1 MFSLAQP
8 IYPVAGIRS
17 IENQV
22 HSSAEP
28 SLMERAGRAAA
39 EEAVQ
44 LTMDRP
50 GPILIACGPGNNGGD
65 GFVMARRLLQA
76 QRPITLAFAGDANKL
91 PPDAKAAF
99 RAWREAGGETLAQL
113 PPEQDWSL
121 VVDALFGIG
130 LQRPV
135 TGRYA
140 DWIERLNAL
149 PSARLAID
157 IPSGLDADTGR
168 ALGTVFHATHTLT
181 FLAFKPGLLTSDGP
195 DYAGNLIV
203 RTLDIT
209 PTAYL
214 KAPGLRIQPA
224 LFRECLKPRRN
235 NTHKGSY
242 GEIGIVGGAP
252 GMIGAALLAGRA
264 ALKLGAGR
272 VFVGLLDENG
282 PVVDFS
288 QPEIMLHKPQA
299 VLEKASVL
307 AIGPGLGESDE
318 AIRWLEYALLQERP
332 LVLDADA
339 LNLLARETR
348 LHALISK
355 RASPTLLT
363 PHPGEASH
371 LLGMTTEA
379 VQANRIGSALS
390 LARKYQSIILL
401 KGCGSIIAMP
411 EGNWFINSTGH
422 PGMASA
428 GMGDILTGIIASLLG
443 QGWPAEQAI
452 MAAANLH
459 GTAADRLAREGI
471 GPIGLTANE
480 VIDASRNVL
489 NDWDLQAGHE
499 H

>member
-17 IENQV
+17 IEHQV
-22 HSSAEP
+22 HSSADP

-76 QRPITLAFAGDANKL
+76 RRPITLAFAGDATKL

-99 RAWREAGGETLAQL
+99 AAWREAGGETRVRL
-113 PPEQDWSL
+113 PTQRDWSL

-135 TGRYA
+135 SGRYA
-140 DWIERLNAL
+140 DWIERLNAHSC
-149 PSARLAID
+149 PRLAID

-168 ALGTVFHATHTLT
+168 VLGTAFHATHTLT
-181 FLAFKPGLLTSDGP
+181 FLALKPGLLTFDGP

-209 PTAYL
+209 PAAYL
-214 KAPGLRIQPA
+214 KPPGLRIQPS

-235 NTHKGSY
+235 NSHKGSY
-242 GEIGIVGGAP
+242 GDVGILGGAP
-252 GMIGAALLAGRA
+252 GMIGASLLAGRA

-282 PVVDFS
+282 PAVDFS
-288 QPEIMLHKPQA
+288 HPELMLQPPGTI
-299 VLEKASVL
+299 LEKASVL
-307 AIGPGLGESDE
+307 AVGPGLGQSDV
-318 AIRWLEYALLQERP
+318 AIDWLRQALSAEKP

-339 LNLLARETR
+339 LNLLAHETS
-348 LHALISK
+348 LHPLITK
-355 RASPTLLT
+355 RTAPTLLT
-363 PHPGEASH
+363 PHPGEASR
-371 LLGMTTEA
+371 LLEATTKA
-379 VQANRIGSALS
+379 VQADRIQAALTI
-390 LARKYQSIILL
+390 ARKFQSIVLL
-401 KGCGSIIAMP
+401 KGAGSIVAVP
-411 EGNWFINSTGH
+411 EGNWFINTTGH
-422 PGMASA
+422 PGMASG
-428 GMGDILTGIIASLLG
+428 GMGDILTGILASLLA
-443 QGWPAEQAI
+443 QGWPAEQAM

-459 GTAADRLAREGI
+459 GTAAERLANEGI
-471 GPIGLTANE
+471 GPIGLAASE
-480 VIDASRNVL
+480 VVESSRKVL
-489 NDWDLQAGHE
+489 NSWQVQSGNDY
-499 H
+499 